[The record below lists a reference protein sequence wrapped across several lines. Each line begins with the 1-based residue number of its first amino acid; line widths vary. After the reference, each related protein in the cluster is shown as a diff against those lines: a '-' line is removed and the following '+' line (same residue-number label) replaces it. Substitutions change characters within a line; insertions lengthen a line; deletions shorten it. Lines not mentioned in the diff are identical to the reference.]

1 MKRIKKKKAFIGAL
15 ISGIGAI
22 AGTIGNAV
30 RSKKQAK
37 FQAEQQAAQLE
48 FEKQQTELN
57 RQAER
62 EQFNLQQKALEEQRR
77 LEQEA
82 ADRQWQKQQTE
93 ANKQAA
99 IQQAQAMTEEAQNQE
114 YVDVMKSRVT
124 LKCGGKF
131 KDRNNKNKTK
141 KKASLG
147 LMDAWKGQSSL
158 AKAGDIMGGVGS
170 AIGGVGS
177 LITSLVS
184 KPAPVVKQEAIK
196 PQVFKPTVL
205 APVEHKQVVQ
215 GETYQAAKKKVIKQ
229 ANSNNQ
235 LANIQNATMPLAKL
249 GKKVK
254 YKSINRFK

>member
-1 MKRIKKKKAFIGAL
+1 MKKIKRKEAFLGSLILGAGSTILNTVSSLINNKRNAKA
-15 ISGIGAI
+15 
-22 AGTIGNAV
+22 
-30 RSKKQAK
+30 
-37 FQAEQQAAQLE
+37 QAEQQAADLAFAKEQA
-48 FEKQQTELN
+48 ELT

-82 ADRQWQKQQTE
+82 ADRQWQQAQTQ
-93 ANKQAA
+93 ANQQAA
-99 IQQAQAMTEEAQNQE
+99 LQQAQAKTIEMQNQD
-114 YVDVMKSRVT
+114 YADIMKSRVT
-124 LKCGGKF
+124 AKCGGKF
-131 KDRNNKNKTK
+131 KNRNNNIKK
-141 KKASLG
+141 KKANLG
-147 LMDAWKGQSSL
+147 LMDAYKNTSSL
-158 AKAGDIMGGVGS
+158 YKAADWTSGGVQALGS
-170 AIGGVGS
+170 VGN

-229 ANSNNQ
+229 SNPNNQ

-254 YKSINRFK
+254 YKSINSFK

>member
-1 MKRIKKKKAFIGAL
+1 MKRIKKKKAFIGAI
-15 ISGIGAI
+15 ISGIGAL

-30 RSKKQAK
+30 KSKKQAK
-37 FQAEQQAAQLE
+37 AQTEQLAADQAFAKEQA
-48 FEKQQTELN
+48 ELN

-62 EQFNLQQKALEEQRR
+62 EQFEAQQSALREQRR
-77 LEQEA
+77 LEQEL
-82 ADRQWQKQQTE
+82 ADKQWQQAQTQ
-93 ANKQAA
+93 ANQQAA

-124 LKCGGKF
+124 FKCGGKF
-131 KDRNNKNKTK
+131 KDRNNKSKTKAK
-141 KKASLG
+141 KKAGLG
-147 LMDAWKGQSSL
+147 ADWKAQSSL
-158 AKAGDIMGGVGS
+158 AKAGDVIGGVGS
-170 AIGGVGS
+170 AIGGVGN
-177 LITSLVS
+177 LITSLIS

-196 PQVFKPTVL
+196 PQVFKPEVL

-229 ANSNNQ
+229 AYPVNNM
-235 LANIQNATMPLAKL
+235 TTTTPLAKL